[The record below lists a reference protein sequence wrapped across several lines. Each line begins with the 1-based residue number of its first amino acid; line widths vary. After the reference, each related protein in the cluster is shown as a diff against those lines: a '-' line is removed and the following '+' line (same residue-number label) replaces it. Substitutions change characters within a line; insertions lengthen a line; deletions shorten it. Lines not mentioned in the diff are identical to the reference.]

1 VAHQHSHAITVVLGQ
16 ASALIHPLLLWKSN
30 VPHEAPVHQ
39 MCQAAITTL
48 DEQAQLLTK
57 TVSDWFWEDKRMDEW
72 MKQTAGP
79 QAANSDLAEL
89 DGMVEEMAFCCQVLA
104 RYHALMQEQETPSQ
118 STIENEL
125 LPEWTWKYA
134 SLERFLGMQ
143 QWKSALTLASPVNI
157 IVGSDIKVPSV
168 VEDAQYLSSRGLDRA
183 SSTLSIQAMG
193 TVAHSLSN
201 DIWNT
206 DIAGGVHQALVDQIG
221 CWATV
226 EQEKTKAEK
235 KSKDSFASALLDALD
250 DDIKTT
256 PKSPP
261 RTGGAPTTTGF
272 LGALNLGGGQQMLL
286 LRLDATLCTLNGIH
300 SASAA
305 CTSLVQSLDTWLSQ
319 VQDVKSTSMIQLA
332 REELERYS
340 QTYRH
345 MLELHVKSCLL
356 ECCGSLDEPSRRKH
370 MCVHELR
377 EFFWEEDYA
386 LDHATFITAESDAR
400 LEKVLLDPLR
410 ESPLVINLSKCDS
423 DVSLII
429 CKELSTMVA
438 DLVIRSLWGYN
449 KVFTDWGSLLLSKQV
464 RMLQSLLQ
472 SLVETTQDAPPVSF
486 LAQFEK
492 LCQVVTILQL
502 ERPSDW
508 SIYQPT
514 SVLTKEELKQT
525 MRLRK
530 DFSADAIVAVC
541 QIGAKVQVTPN

>member
-1 VAHQHSHAITVVLGQ
+1 
-16 ASALIHPLLLWKSN
+16 
-30 VPHEAPVHQ
+30 
-39 MCQAAITTL
+39 
-48 DEQAQLLTK
+48 
-57 TVSDWFWEDKRMDEW
+57 
-72 MKQTAGP
+72 
-79 QAANSDLAEL
+79 
-89 DGMVEEMAFCCQVLA
+89 
-104 RYHALMQEQETPSQ
+104 
-118 STIENEL
+118 
-125 LPEWTWKYA
+125 
-134 SLERFLGMQ
+134 
-143 QWKSALTLASPVNI
+143 
-157 IVGSDIKVPSV
+157 VGSDVKVPSV

-183 SSTLSIQAMG
+183 TSTLSVQAMG

-206 DIAGGVHQALVDQIG
+206 DIAGGVHQALMDQIG
-221 CWATV
+221 CWAAA
-226 EQEKTKAEK
+226 EQEKTKPEK

-250 DDIKTT
+250 DDSKT
-256 PKSPP
+256 PKTPP
-261 RTGGAPTTTGF
+261 RTGNAPTSTGF

-319 VQDVKSTSMIQLA
+319 EEDEKSTSMIQLA

-340 QTYRH
+340 QTYSH

-356 ECCGSLDEPSRRKH
+356 EWCGSLDEPSRRKQ
-370 MCVHELR
+370 MCIHELR

-386 LDHATFITAESDAR
+386 LDNATFIMAESDAR

-410 ESPLVINLSKCDS
+410 ESPLVANLSKCDS

-472 SLVETTQDAPPVSF
+472 SLVETAQDSPPVSF
-486 LAQFEK
+486 LDQFEK
-492 LCQVVTILQL
+492 LSQVVTILQL

-508 SIYQPT
+508 SVYQPT
-514 SVLTKEELKQT
+514 SVLTTEELKQT
-525 MRLRK
+525 MLLRK
-530 DFSADAIVAVC
+530 GFSADAIAAIC
-541 QIGAKVQVTPN
+541 QIGAKAQVTPN